1 MTLKVTLFF
10 TVPSAAEILPLTLA
24 LPGGTVEIVK
34 VAEDVPARTVMVPV
48 TLAAEFVL
56 RICKYITSRLRR
68 AQQAAPLQMPGR
80 LFFYSP

>member
-34 VAEDVPARTVMVPV
+34 VAEDVPARTVTVPV
-48 TLAAEFVL
+48 TLAAELVL
-56 RICKYITSRLRR
+56 STS
-68 AQQAAPLQMPGR
+68 A
-80 LFFYSP
+80 